1 MKGRKAKPIAIRK
14 LEGNRGHGPK
24 RKAEVPTD
32 PAIPQCPDWLRA
44 IAKTEWEYIC
54 PLLHGMGLLTKVDRT
69 ALAGYCQS
77 YAKWK
82 EAEEFVEKHG
92 MTYQFPKKDET
103 GKVVS
108 MYIAPFPQV
117 SIARTCLEQ
126 VKAFC
131 AEFGLTPSSRARM
144 TLPSEKQAD
153 SFDKL
158 LDYCNESTKK
168 TNV

>member
-1 MKGRKAKPIAIRK
+1 MKGRKPKPTK
-14 LEGNRGHGPK
+14 LRIIEGNRGHRPIPN
-24 RKAEVPTD
+24 REPHPDPTM
-32 PAIPQCPDWLRA
+32 PTCPEWLRA
-44 IAKTEWEYIC
+44 VAKVEWKRIC
-54 PLLHGMGLLTKVDRT
+54 PILHGMGLMTQVDRT
-69 ALAGYCQS
+69 ALAAYCQS

-117 SIARTCLEQ
+117 SIARGCLEQ
-126 VKAFC
+126 VKSFC
-131 AEFGLTPSSRARM
+131 VEFGLTPSSRARM

-168 TNV
+168 A